1 VLETREKG
9 GQETFGEWLANTHK
23 DIYNNNNENNNNT
36 VLQTLELNWIA
47 SEVLLMFLTDCFG
60 GAQDKNKIQDETKL
74 NTEMRAP

>member
-1 VLETREKG
+1 VSFRVCKLLVRA
-9 GQETFGEWLANTHK
+9 FL
-23 DIYNNNNENNNNT
+23 NT

-47 SEVLLMFLTDCFG
+47 RELLLMFLTDCFG